1 MNTETR
7 KKISESLQAKWA
19 SGTRKPMPHGINRA
33 ALTARWANR
42 VEIPGKP
49 RSEINGVRNPEYR
62 KWYYEQKEAKTKSFR
77 ADSEEAKAF
86 FSDNLR
92 KVRRMPATEEARV
105 AAVKASQKVKDA
117 ARRTQKLYAGLGMK
131 MHPEMFSKAAG
142 ENHVSA
148 AVFSIRSPEGIHYRF
163 KNLRSFIRE
172 NAGMFEEG
180 DATWFRRGRGED
192 CRAYGGIMSIKPSER
207 RRKVNGSWKGWVWVT
222 LNERALRNAED
233 PLDRLPNA
241 VVRDGPSA
249 GRSL

>member
-1 MNTETR
+1 MNTEIR
-7 KKISESLQAKWA
+7 KKLSESLKAKWA
-19 SGTRKPMPHGINRA
+19 SGTRKPMPPGINRA
-33 ALTARWANR
+33 ALIARWANR

-62 KWYYEQKEAKTKSFR
+62 KWYYEQKEAQTKSFR
-77 ADSEEAKAF
+77 AGSDEAKAF

-92 KVRRMPATEEARV
+92 KVRATPEAVEKRT
-105 AAVKASQKVKDA
+105 AAHKASQKVKNN
-117 ARRTQKLYAGLGMK
+117 ARRIQKLYAGIGME

-148 AVFSIRSPEGIHYRF
+148 AVFSIRSPRGVHYRF
-163 KNLRSFIRE
+163 KNLRAFIRD
-172 NAGMFEEG
+172 NADMFENG

-233 PLDRLPNA
+233 PLDR
-241 VVRDGPSA
+241 PSNKA
-249 GRSL
+249 DSTTCAK